1 VDMETFYFSF
11 GAIKDT
17 ELKLFYIKFG
27 HGTNYFYVKFEIL
40 TDKSFEN
47 VQTE

>member
-1 VDMETFYFSF
+1 MRVDMKTFYFSF
-11 GAIKDT
+11 FAIKGT

-27 HGTNYFYVKFEIL
+27 HGTNYFYEKFEIL

-47 VQTE
+47 V